1 VPRADMWGVELL
13 VMAGMVAVNGV
24 FAAYELALA
33 SVTLARLQVLADEK
47 RGGAASAAYMKRN
60 MEGSLAGVQLGIT
73 LVGAIAAAVGGAG
86 AEEQLAPSI
95 QNSLGV
101 SSATAELLAI
111 ALVVAPL
118 TAVTIVF
125 GELIPKVFA
134 LRNKEW
140 VCLRL
145 STPMR
150 WFVSAVWPV
159 VWGLESS
166 VTGLMALGER
176 VWRKRGGESKKSEA
190 TELQELRAG
199 AAVARMSR
207 LISPREERIIVGATA
222 LSTRPMRE
230 VMLPA
235 EAISML
241 DANAEVAD
249 ALARAHLDLH
259 TRFPLTE
266 RPGDPQGIIGYVN
279 FKDLVALMRLS
290 PFSATLRAIARSI
303 PSVRE
308 STAVSACLEQMMRDH
323 THIALVRSTDGRVV
337 GMATQEDIL
346 EELVGEI
353 EDEYDHLPLHV
364 VKTGAGWVVGG
375 GIAPDKLREA
385 TGIDLTADLPPG
397 EVRHLSDWVTGHL
410 GHPVDGGEAI
420 DRNGVRV
427 VVRKVRRQKVL
438 EAQVQRRD
446 PPAGRA

>member
-1 VPRADMWGVELL
+1 MWGFELL

-24 FAAYELALA
+24 FAAFELALA
-33 SVTLARLQVLADEK
+33 SVSLARLQVLADEK
-47 RGGAASAAYMKRN
+47 RRGAPAAAYMKRN

-86 AEEQLAPSI
+86 AEENMAPALERSLA
-95 QNSLGV
+95 V
-101 SSATAELLAI
+101 SAGTAELLAI

-134 LRNKEW
+134 LRNKER
-140 VCLRL
+140 VCLAL

-159 VWGLESS
+159 VWALESS

-176 VWRKRGGESKKSEA
+176 VWRKRTGGQPAKSEA
-190 TELQELRAG
+190 AELQELRAS
-199 AAVARMSR
+199 ANTARTSR
-207 LISPREERIIVGATA
+207 LIGPREERIILGAAA
-222 LSTRPMRE
+222 LSTRPICE
-230 VMLPA
+230 AMLPT

-241 DANAEVAD
+241 DANAEIAD
-249 ALARAHLDLH
+249 ALTRAHLDLH
-259 TRFPLTE
+259 TRFPITE
-266 RPGDPQGIIGYVN
+266 RAGDPQAIIGYVN

-290 PFSATLRAIARSI
+290 PFAATLRSIARAI
-303 PSVRE
+303 PNVRDD
-308 STAVSACLEQMMRDH
+308 TPMSACLEQMMRDH
-323 THIALVRSTDGRVV
+323 THIALVRSVDDRVI
-337 GMATQEDIL
+337 GMVTQEDIL

-353 EDEYDHLPLHV
+353 EDEFDHLPLHA

-375 GIAPDKLREA
+375 GITPTKLKQM
-385 TGIDLTADLPPG
+385 TGVDMAADPPPA

-410 GHPVDGGEAI
+410 GRPVSGGEVL
-420 DRNGVRV
+420 DRPGVRV

-438 EAQVQRRD
+438 EAQID
-446 PPAGRA
+446 GRQP